1 MSRRGGLC
9 KEAAFNGFNGRQFQ
23 TIEAE
28 GKWSNDI
35 THQGGGGLKA
45 TSNDSNLVSMARRE
59 GDEWRGPAVEAARA
73 KGRRKGEGHG
83 WAGLG

>member
-1 MSRRGGLC
+1 MASMADSFKPLKRRG
-9 KEAAFNGFNGRQFQ
+9 NGV
-23 TIEAE
+23 TTSPI
-28 GKWSNDI
+28 K
-35 THQGGGGLKA
+35 GGGGLKA